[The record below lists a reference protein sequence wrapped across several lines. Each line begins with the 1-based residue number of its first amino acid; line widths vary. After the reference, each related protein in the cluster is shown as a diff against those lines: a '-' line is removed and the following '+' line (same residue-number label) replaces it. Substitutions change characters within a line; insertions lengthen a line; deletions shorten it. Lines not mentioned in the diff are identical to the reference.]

1 MIAAGR
7 DGDGIYEI
15 RNKKKNMDKYDWD
28 LDLNFDASR
37 EGFFD
42 TSKPVQQRLETRRLF
57 ERVQEAYDLD
67 RMNACRA
74 VYIGTG
80 SAAAFIEDMAR
91 AGIGEH
97 VLIDPDGVTETDLAT
112 QQTYIG
118 NLGKPKVKC
127 LQSRLVKINPGAL
140 VRSYPQSLDD
150 LDDET
155 FAQLAFTPLRQ
166 RIEPVR
172 MGEDWI
178 WQQPHTQAVF
188 DPEGQ
193 PPKVTLLCGLTD
205 RFLAQARVNRLGL
218 QFGIPCLCAQ
228 MYQFGQAAEITFSF
242 PGVTSACHRCMLRPR
257 YKAYLRKG
265 CRNAVSSDGVPIF
278 ATTRLNA
285 LVGMI
290 ALALLH
296 HGTNHPLW
304 GNLLS
309 RIGNRTLVQ
318 IRMHP
323 DAPLSVFPCVFAGGD
338 TERIF
343 FDEAVWLPQ
352 EPDPSCPE
360 CHGTGNLLD
369 AKGTFADTCIMP

>member
-1 MIAAGR
+1 
-7 DGDGIYEI
+7 
-15 RNKKKNMDKYDWD
+15 MDKYDWE
-28 LDLNFDASR
+28 LDLNFDATR
-37 EGFFD
+37 TGFFD
-42 TSKPVQQRLETRRLF
+42 ASKPAHRMETRRLF
-57 ERVQEAYDLD
+57 QRVQAAYDLD

-74 VYIGTG
+74 IYVGTG
-80 SAAAFIEDMAR
+80 AAFIEEMAR

-97 VLIDPDGVTETDLAT
+97 ILIDPDVATETDIAT

-118 NLGKPKVKC
+118 NPGKPKVKC
-127 LQSRLVKINPGAL
+127 IQSRIVKINPGAL

-150 LDDET
+150 IDDET
-155 FAQLAFTPLRQ
+155 FAELAFTPLRQ

-178 WQQPHTQAVF
+178 WPQPHNQALF
-188 DPEGQ
+188 DPRGQ

-205 RFLAQARVNRLGL
+205 NFFAQARVNRLGL
-218 QFGIPCLCAQ
+218 QFGIPSLCTQ
-228 MYQFGQAAEITFSF
+228 MYQCGVAAEITFSF
-242 PGVTSACHRCMLRPR
+242 PGVTSVCHRCMLSPR
-257 YKAYLRKG
+257 YKAYLQEG
-265 CRNAVSSDGVPIF
+265 NCNAVSSDGVPIF

-285 LVGMI
+285 LTGTI

-304 GNLLS
+304 GELLS
-309 RIGNRTLVQ
+309 RIGSRTLVQ
-318 IRMHP
+318 IRMHA
-323 DAPLSVFPCVFAGGD
+323 DAPLSVFTRVFAGGD

-360 CHGTGNLLD
+360 CRGTGNLLD
-369 AKGTFADTCIMP
+369 AKSTFADTRIMHP